1 MVLYSSRNC
10 IGKNFAMQEMR
21 ISLATLVKHYD
32 FKTIP
37 QEMEDSKEVRQY
49 LTLQLKKNSFKVLMK
64 RRNE

>member
-1 MVLYSSRNC
+1 
-10 IGKNFAMQEMR
+10 MQEMR